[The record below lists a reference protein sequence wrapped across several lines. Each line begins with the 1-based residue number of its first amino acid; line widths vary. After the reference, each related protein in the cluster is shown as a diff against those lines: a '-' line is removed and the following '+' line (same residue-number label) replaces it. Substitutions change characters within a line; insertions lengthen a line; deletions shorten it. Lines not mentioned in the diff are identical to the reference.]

1 MSAHAFLSASGSH
14 RWLQCTP
21 SAALERHLP
30 DQGSVYAKEGSKAHA
45 CAEAALNAFLT
56 KSSPVEIASDPEM
69 ARNVETYVDFVIE
82 KFNGVR
88 KTTTADAVLLIE
100 QRLDFS
106 PWVPEGFGTGDAVIL
121 ADKTLEV
128 IDLKYG
134 KGVPVSAKN
143 NSQMKLY
150 ALGALHIYG
159 LFYDIDQVTMTI
171 VQPRLNDIS
180 SDTISLAE
188 LLNWGE
194 EIKPIAQKA
203 FNGQGEYR
211 PGDHCRFC
219 RAAAICK
226 PRAEYNLE
234 LMKYEFEEAELLSD
248 EDISFILSREKQ
260 FTNWLK
266 RVTEYA
272 LDEAILKDKK
282 WPGYKLVE
290 GKSNRVIT
298 NPKALAELLE
308 QKNYKPDQIYTVP
321 ELRKLTELEKLVGK
335 ARFAELSAPYIEKP
349 PGKLTL
355 VPNED
360 KRAEWNSTKSIIDQ
374 FQSEED

>member
-30 DQGSVYAKEGSKAHA
+30 DRGSVYAKEGSKAHA
-45 CAEAALNAFLT
+45 CAEGVLTAFL
-56 KSSPVEIASDPEM
+56 KGEKAPELADVEM
-69 ARNVETYVDFVIE
+69 QQTVEAYVDLVIE
-82 KFNGVR
+82 KFNGAR
-88 KTTTADAVLLIE
+88 KNTPDALLLVE

-121 ADKTLEV
+121 ADRTLEV

-134 KGVPVSAKN
+134 QGVPVSAKD

-180 SDTISLAE
+180 SDTITIAE
-188 LLNWGE
+188 LLHWGE

-234 LMKYEFEEAELLSD
+234 LMKYEFEEADLLSD

-260 FTNWLK
+260 LTNWLK
-266 RVTEYA
+266 TVTKYA
-272 LDEAILKDKK
+272 LEEAVLQDRK

-290 GKSNRVIT
+290 GRSNRVIT
-298 NPKALAELLE
+298 KPDGLAKVLE
-308 QKNYKPDQIYTVP
+308 QENYKPDQIYTAP
-321 ELRKLTELEKLVGK
+321 ALRKLTELEKLVGK
-335 ARFAELSAPYIEKP
+335 AKFAELSAPYIEKP

-355 VPNED
+355 VPESD
-360 KRAEWNSTKSIIDQ
+360 TRDEWTSTKAIINQ
-374 FQSEED
+374 FEED